1 MTRTHLPVGSSALVL
16 GLLIALAGSFAD
28 NLLGDAPV
36 VTVLQLVL
44 WSTGGI
50 LVLAG
55 AASSVTMRT
64 SQRAKRVGR
73 PRSGLRPT

>member
-1 MTRTHLPVGSSALVL
+1 MNRTHLPVGASALVL

-28 NLLGDAPV
+28 NLLGEAAV

-44 WSTGGI
+44 WAAGGI

-55 AASSVTMRT
+55 ATSTVTMST
-64 SQRAKRVGR
+64 SQRAE
-73 PRSGLRPT
+73 RSRGGLRPT

>member
-1 MTRTHLPVGSSALVL
+1 MNRTHLPVGASALVL

-28 NLLGDAPV
+28 NLLGEAAV

-44 WSTGGI
+44 WAAGGI

-55 AASSVTMRT
+55 AASTVTMST
-64 SQRAKRVGR
+64 SQRAEHSRG
-73 PRSGLRPT
+73 GLRPT